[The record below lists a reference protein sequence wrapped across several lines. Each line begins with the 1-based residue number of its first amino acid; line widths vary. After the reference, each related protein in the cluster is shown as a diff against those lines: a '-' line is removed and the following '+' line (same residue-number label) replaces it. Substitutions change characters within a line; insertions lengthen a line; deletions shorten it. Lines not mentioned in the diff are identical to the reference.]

1 MGSSLLLDC
10 LSELWQFIDSDF
22 SPDTREPAV
31 IKKIKEPP
39 NTDELP
45 FVWLT

>member
-1 MGSSLLLDC
+1 LFVKYP
-10 LSELWQFIDSDF
+10 ELWQFIDSDF
-22 SPDTREPAV
+22 SPHTQEPAV

-45 FVWLT
+45 FMSVT